1 MTPYFCPRLFHMTHI
16 LHIDTSSMTSMV
28 MLATNGKPVAIRFN
42 ETERDHA
49 GSINR
54 MIGEVLAEAG
64 MDLPAIQAVAVCSG
78 PGSYT
83 GLRIGMATAKGI
95 CYALN
100 KSLILLN
107 RLELL
112 AGQVNPQPDQ
122 AVFAILPA
130 RTGEYFMAGYMD
142 NKILLSPIHATADT
156 INNYLFNYTNMVIAG
171 IVQEDIHIGNSH
183 YFNKGNDIYPD
194 HMARRSW
201 ERWQTQNIDN
211 VATAAP
217 LYLKDVFVHKKL

>member
-1 MTPYFCPRLFHMTHI
+1 MIQI
-16 LHIDTSSMTSMV
+16 LHIDTSSTTSMV
-28 MLATNGKPVAIRFN
+28 MLATDGKPVAIRIN
-42 ETERDHA
+42 GTERDHA

-54 MIGEVLAEAG
+54 MIGAVLTEAG
-64 MDLPAIQAVAVCSG
+64 TDLADIQAVAVCSG

-100 KSLILLN
+100 KPLILLN

-112 AGQVNPQPDQ
+112 AGQVDAQPEQ

-130 RTGEYFMAGYMD
+130 RTGEYFMAGYTD
-142 NKILLSPIHATADT
+142 NKIILSPIHATADT

-171 IVQEDIHIGNSH
+171 IVQEDIHVGNSH

-194 HMARRSW
+194 YMAMRSLA
-201 ERWQTQNIDN
+201 RWQAQNIDN

-217 LYLKDVFVHKKL
+217 LYLKEVFVHKKL